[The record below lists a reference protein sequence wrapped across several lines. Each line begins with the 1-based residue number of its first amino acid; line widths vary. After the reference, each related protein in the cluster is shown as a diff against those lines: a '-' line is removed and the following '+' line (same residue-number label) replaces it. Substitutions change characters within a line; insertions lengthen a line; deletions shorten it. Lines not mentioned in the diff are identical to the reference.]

1 MGARFPT
8 GFSNV
13 VVNNSIPTTTQTFV
27 VQLPTG
33 LILPYDNTAVV
44 VTATLVWTPGTGTVT
59 FGASLFRAPSTS
71 AFLVQAYTPI
81 VVTAGNLRTDT
92 WQWLDVNPGAAL
104 NQYAVSI
111 TQFAAT
117 GNGNVAFATLFAA
130 AF

>member
-13 VVNNSIPTTTQTFV
+13 VVNNSIPTTTQTFI

-33 LILPYDNTAVV
+33 LILPYDNAAVV
-44 VTATLVWTPGTGTVT
+44 VTCTLQWTPGTGTVT
-59 FGASLFRAPSTS
+59 YGVNLYRAPSTT
-71 AFLVQAYTPI
+71 AFLVQAYAPI

-111 TQFAAT
+111 SQNAAT
-117 GNGNVAFATLFAA
+117 GNGNVNFAALFAA